1 MSRAPAILTPAYYER
16 LSVVERRHWWC
27 RSVRR
32 VALGLLSRMA
42 PDARVVLD
50 AGCGTGGF
58 LAALGARDAAMRAV
72 GADLSLDALALA
84 RGHGLR
90 HLIGASVLELPV
102 ASRTIDLV
110 VSNDV
115 LQHLPEGADAR
126 ALAEA
131 RRVLKPG
138 GFLCLRSNL
147 GPPVSAGPSLHR
159 RYDRDTLSRLVS
171 GAGFSVRGHIVL
183 HPLAALW
190 NDLRRGRGSK
200 SPDHP
205 HGLSIAL
212 PGEPANAVID
222 LYTRAEDAVV
232 RRLPF
237 TLRSGDGQIVLAQK
251 PAGA

>member
-16 LSVVERRHWWC
+16 LDVLERRHWWC

-32 VALGLLSRMA
+32 VALDLIGRLA
-42 PDARVVLD
+42 PAARVVLD

-58 LAALGARDAAMRAV
+58 LVALSARDSAILGV
-72 GADLSLDALALA
+72 GADLSLDALTLA

-102 ASRTIDLV
+102 ASGMIDLV

-126 ALAEA
+126 ALGEA

-138 GFLCLRSNL
+138 RFLCMRSNL
-147 GPPVSAGPSLHR
+147 GPPVTAGPSLHR
-159 RYDRDTLSRLVS
+159 RYDRDALSRLVS
-171 GAGFSVRGHIVL
+171 GAGFSIRRHIVL
-183 HPLAALW
+183 HPLAGLW
-190 NDLRRGRGSK
+190 SDLASGRASK
-200 SPDHP
+200 HSDDH
-205 HGLSIAL
+205 HGLALAL
-212 PGEPANAVID
+212 PAEPVNAVID
-222 LYTRAEDAVV
+222 LYTRAEDAIVS
-232 RRLPF
+232 RLPL
-237 TLRSGDGQIVLAQK
+237 TLSLGDTQIVLAQK